1 MPGECLFLIMVAR
14 RCSSVT
20 IHLKMLKCFYCN
32 CPYEHWTRQG
42 GEICHYFLAILLGW
56 DLDAQQGLGL
66 FKLTMKSNVVQ
77 G

>member
-1 MPGECLFLIMVAR
+1 MV
-14 RCSSVT
+14 
-20 IHLKMLKCFYCN
+20 
-32 CPYEHWTRQG
+32 
-42 GEICHYFLAILLGW
+42 LAILLGW